1 MDMPKEFYDMVCA
14 DIKRLDNVRN
24 LSAEE
29 LFELHRQIDARY
41 QACINKWCDGLWCS
55 TNDGTHIAYG
65 HLAQNP
71 QKYVLS
77 NLKMMKAKLE
87 TYKYQMNA
95 VQLPKPEV
103 SNSQVVN
110 VANSMNVNIT
120 FEQVRKEVEE
130 MTSLTNEQTQE
141 VLDKISEIEEV
152 VKSKD
157 SKKSKWEKVKP
168 VLAWMA
174 DKSCDVGIALLPLLL
189 KIGQQ

>member
-55 TNDGTHIAYG
+55 TSDGTHIAYG

-110 VANSMNVNIT
+110 VTNSVNVNIT
-120 FEQVRKEVEE
+120 F
-130 MTSLTNEQTQE
+130 
-141 VLDKISEIEEV
+141 
-152 VKSKD
+152 
-157 SKKSKWEKVKP
+157 
-168 VLAWMA
+168 
-174 DKSCDVGIALLPLLL
+174 
-189 KIGQQ
+189 

>member
-14 DIKRLDNVRN
+14 DIERLDK
-24 LSAEE
+24 AKE
-29 LFELHRQIDARY
+29 LDAAQRLQLHREIDGRY
-41 QACINKWCDGLWCS
+41 QACVSHWTAGLWGS
-55 TNDGTHIAYG
+55 NENGVLIFYN
-65 HLAQNP
+65 HLINSDDS
-71 QKYVLS
+71 VS
-77 NLKMMKAKLE
+77 ENLEMMKAKLE

-95 VQLPKPEV
+95 VQLPKPEI

-110 VANSMNVNIT
+110 VTNSVNVNIT

-168 VLAWMA
+168 VLTWLA

-189 KIGQQ
+189 KIERQ

>member
-14 DIKRLDNVRN
+14 DIERLSNTQN
-24 LSAEE
+24 LSDDER
-29 LFELHRQIDARY
+29 LKLHREMDGKY
-41 QACINKWCDGLWCS
+41 QACIKKWYEGLCCTDKEATIIWYQS
-55 TNDGTHIAYG
+55 LGMSPDSV
-65 HLAQNP
+65 QE
-71 QKYVLS
+71 
-77 NLKMMKAKLE
+77 NLEMMKAKLE

-110 VANSMNVNIT
+110 VTNSVNVNVT

-130 MTSLTNEQTQE
+130 MTSLTNKDTEE
-141 VLDKISEIEEV
+141 ILEKISEIEEV

-168 VLAWMA
+168 VLTWLA

-189 KIGQQ
+189 KIGQ